1 MLLMYSLYFTFL
13 DGVKATSVHR
23 AHRLL
28 SESTLILRTRR
39 NGWTREKD
47 PNVSRTYNFR
57 IETDA
62 AFSFART
69 NQLPN
74 ESLKDNSGR
83 DLWAVRH
90 RFPEEAVAIVLIIG
104 VEITEAK
111 FGINIPCDLTAERG
125 RALGRDIRAD
135 PKTADVHLACKI
147 KGFR

>member
-1 MLLMYSLYFTFL
+1 MYSLYFTFL

-69 NQLPN
+69 NQLP
-74 ESLKDNSGR
+74 
-83 DLWAVRH
+83 
-90 RFPEEAVAIVLIIG
+90 
-104 VEITEAK
+104 
-111 FGINIPCDLTAERG
+111 
-125 RALGRDIRAD
+125 
-135 PKTADVHLACKI
+135 
-147 KGFR
+147 